1 MKRIYSWMLRTGLR
15 FLLTGNDYACF
26 KEAWKCAEETN
37 SRSVGLKYI
46 GAVKHLLSVN
56 RSIRKMVQD
65 GRDRD
70 EITAAL
76 VHLAVSLKYLE
87 SRNEQRA
94 DI

>member
-1 MKRIYSWMLRTGLR
+1 
-15 FLLTGNDYACF
+15 
-26 KEAWKCAEETN
+26 
-37 SRSVGLKYI
+37 
-46 GAVKHLLSVN
+46 
-56 RSIRKMVQD
+56 MVQD

-94 DI
+94 DL

>member
-1 MKRIYSWMLRTGLR
+1 VKRIYSWMLRTGLR
-15 FLLTGNDYACF
+15 FLLTAHDYTCF
-26 KEAWKCAEETN
+26 KEETN
-37 SRSVGLKYI
+37 NRSVGLKYI
-46 GAVKHLLSVN
+46 GHVKHLLSVN

-70 EITAAL
+70 EITTAL

-94 DI
+94 DL

>member
-1 MKRIYSWMLRTGLR
+1 MPIM
-15 FLLTGNDYACF
+15 FLG
-26 KEAWKCAEETN
+26 
-37 SRSVGLKYI
+37 SVGLKYI
-46 GAVKHLLSVN
+46 GSVKHLLSVN

-70 EITAAL
+70 EITTAL

-94 DI
+94 DL

>member
-15 FLLTGNDYACF
+15 FLLTAHDYTCF

-46 GAVKHLLSVN
+46 GSVKHLLSVN

-94 DI
+94 DL